1 MKQDNVTKI
10 LFIEDA
16 LEDAEQVTGML
27 RNGGIAVRPAR
38 AGNEAELESALESLA
53 PDLVLANPATRDLK
67 LGDVARMLDA
77 TGKDIV
83 LIAMVAHADDKTICD
98 AFLAGA
104 RALALRSRPD
114 QMQAIVRREAEALV
128 MRRSVRRL
136 EAALRESERRCDAL
150 LDSSRDPIA
159 YVHEGVH
166 VRANKAYLEMFGF
179 EDFEEVQGLTLLD
192 LVAPANTEDFKAL
205 LKRLSRG
212 EKPPPRLELKAQR
225 ADGSTFDAVMEFA
238 QATFEGEPCIQIVFR
253 RQEADSALAEQLDA
267 LRSRDPVTDLFNRSH
282 MLDVLDEAVA
292 AAAAG
297 NTSRALLLIEPDN
310 YRNLVDSVGLGSA
323 DSLLRALGAR
333 LAAQLDAHDI
343 AGRISDHTFGVL
355 LGGAEASAQAV
366 AERIRGAVETHIFE
380 AGTQSISLTISIG
393 GSLIGEKNAN
403 SPTVLAQATSAL
415 RNAQNT
421 GGNRADIHDP
431 AAKDKA
437 EAEKERH
444 WLALVQHA
452 LASNGFVLYYQP
464 VISLQG
470 AEGEHY
476 EILLRLRGPKGE
488 VLPGYFLPIAE
499 RHGLLP
505 AIDRWVIGNAIR
517 VLAER
522 KREGAL
528 ATFFLKITPQSLEDE
543 TLAPWI
549 GQQLAAAGVPGR
561 ALVLE
566 MPESKVVTSLKPARA
581 FVDALKQFGCGF
593 ALEQFGSGLNSFQ
606 LLKHIDAG
614 YLKIDRSYM
623 AELPKHP
630 ENQER
635 VRELCTQAQAAG
647 RLTVAEWVEDAASMS
662 ILFTCGVAF
671 VQGNFLQEPEKVM
684 AYELAG

>member
-10 LFIEDA
+10 LFVEDA
-16 LEDAEQVTGML
+16 LEDAEQVTSTL

-38 AGNEAELESALESLA
+38 AGNEAEFESALESLG
-53 PDLVLANPATRDLK
+53 PDLVLANPAARDLK
-67 LGDVARMLDA
+67 LPEIARMIEA

-83 LIAMVAHADDKTICD
+83 LIAMVAHADDKIICD

-192 LVAPANTEDFKAL
+192 LVAPANAEDFKAL

-253 RQEADSALAEQLDA
+253 RQEVDPALAEQLDT
-267 LRSRDPVTDLFNRSH
+267 LRSRDPVTDLYNRSH
-282 MLDVLDEAVA
+282 MLGVLDEAVA

-297 NTSRALLLIEPDN
+297 QVGQALLLIEPDN
-310 YRNLVDSVGLGSA
+310 YHSVVDAVGLGNA
-323 DSLLRALGAR
+323 DGLLRALGAKI
-333 LAAQLDAHDI
+333 LAQLGAHDVL
-343 AGRISDHTFGVL
+343 GRISDHTFGAL
-355 LGGAEASAQAV
+355 LKGSGEPAQAV
-366 AERIRGAVETHIFE
+366 AEAIRKAVEAQIFE
-380 AGTQSISLTISIG
+380 AGAQSVSLTLSVG

-415 RNAQNT
+415 RNAQSA
-421 GGNRADIHDP
+421 GGNRIDVHDP

-437 EAEKERH
+437 EAEKERG
-444 WLALVQHA
+444 WLALVREA
-452 LASNGFVLYYQP
+452 LARNGFVLYYQP

-476 EILLRLRGPKGE
+476 EILLRLKGPKGE
-488 VLPGYFLPIAE
+488 VLPGYFLPVAE
-499 RHGLLP
+499 RNGLLP
-505 AIDRWVIGNAIR
+505 AIDRWVIANAIR

-522 KREGAL
+522 QREGAL

-543 TLAPWI
+543 KLAPWI

-566 MPESKVVTSLKPARA
+566 MPESKVVTNLKPARE
-581 FVDALKQFGCGF
+581 FVNAIKQFGCGF

-606 LLKHIDAG
+606 LLKHVDAG

-623 AELPKHP
+623 ADLPKHP
-630 ENQER
+630 ENQQR
-635 VRELCTQAQAAG
+635 VRELCTQAHAAG
-647 RLTVAEWVEDAASMS
+647 KLTVAEWVEDAASMS